1 MIKKALILFGLLN
14 TIYIQSQT
22 LKIVEEATLK
32 PVSGLSI
39 RNSSNNIRLTTNE
52 NGTADISLLTG
63 VDSIFF
69 ENHPNFIPFNYSYEQ
84 LKKLNKIVHPTV
96 QKHFKEWLKIH
107 DSAPYVIK
115 EAAILFET
123 NGHKQCD
130 KVITVVAP
138 QLLRIERVVLRDK
151 SDKESVLQRIDNQW
165 SDEKKILLS
174 DFVIEN
180 IDLEKTKAQVD
191 NIIKLLNKI

>member
-1 MIKKALILFGLLN
+1 MTKIIGLTGGIGSGKTTVANMFSEQGIPVYIADEEAKKLMDLDEIIEQVKITFGNEIILNKKIDRAKLA
-14 TIYIQSQT
+14 
-22 LKIVEEATLK
+22 KIVF
-32 PVSGLSI
+32 
-39 RNSSNNIRLTTNE
+39 NN
-52 NGTADISLLTG
+52 A
-63 VDSIFF
+63 
-69 ENHPNFIPFNYSYEQ
+69 EQ

-96 QKHFKEWLKIH
+96 QKHFKKWLKIH